1 MEPQDSRA
9 VPGNGANP
17 PPVPRLIFWELTK
30 GCNLRCIHCR
40 ASAQE
45 LASPLDLNTA
55 DSLKVIDKISAYARP
70 VLVLSGGEPLF
81 RKDLFA
87 LASYATERGLPVA
100 LASNGTLITP
110 EVAARLRSSG
120 IRRVAISFDG
130 ADAETHDR
138 FRGQPGAFEAAL
150 RGLLAAQEAGLSTQ
164 INTTVTRRTAPQL
177 PRILQ
182 MAVTLGVDAL
192 HTFLL
197 VPVGC
202 GADLP
207 ADEMVPAEE
216 YEKILNWFYD
226 REQEGLLEL
235 KATCAPHYYRVR
247 KQREVEERR
256 AGILNSDAST
266 PGTVET
272 HLRPPAA
279 SLPLARPDALQSR
292 ARPARRGGA
301 GCLAGSGV
309 CFISHRGEV
318 FPCGYLPLKAG
329 DLREQ
334 SFGEIWEGSPLFAIL
349 RDPDSLTGKCRACE
363 FRKLCLGCRAR
374 AYAATGDFLSEEPV
388 CAYRPRAL
396 HPDPPSPDTH
406 RCHGHSPLSLEVI
419 T

>member
-1 MEPQDSRA
+1 MDLGLA
-9 VPGNGANP
+9 PGQPARETP
-17 PPVPRLIFWELTK
+17 APVPRLIFWELTK

-45 LASPLDLNTA
+45 LASPLDLGTVDA
-55 DSLKVIDKISAYARP
+55 LRIIDKISAYARP

-110 EVAARLRSSG
+110 EIAARLRAAG

-182 MAVTLGVDAL
+182 MAVTLGVEAL

-207 ADEMVPAEE
+207 SDEMVPADE
-216 YEKILNWFYD
+216 YEKILNWFYE
-226 REQEGLLEL
+226 REKEGVLEL

-256 AGILNSDAST
+256 AGGDST
-266 PGTVET
+266 PGTVEARP
-272 HLRPPAA
+272 RPPAA
-279 SLPLARPDALQSR
+279 PPSLTG
-292 ARPARRGGA
+292 PARRGGA

-334 SFGEIWEGSPLFAIL
+334 SFAEVWEESPLFAIL
-349 RDPDSLTGKCRACE
+349 RDADSLTGKCRACE

-374 AYAATGDFLSEEPV
+374 AYAATGDFLAEEPV

-406 RCHGHSPLSLEVI
+406 RRDGNPPLSLEVI

>member
-1 MEPQDSRA
+1 MEPEVSRA
-9 VPGNGANP
+9 VPGTGEKH

-55 DSLKVIDKISAYARP
+55 DAVKVIDKISAYARP

-110 EVAARLRSSG
+110 EVAARLRASG

-202 GADLP
+202 GADLS
-207 ADEMVPAEE
+207 ADEMVPAAE

-226 REQEGLLEL
+226 REKEGALEL

-256 AGILNSDAST
+256 ARGGSI
-266 PGTVET
+266 PGTVEARP
-272 HLRPPAA
+272 RPPAA
-279 SLPLARPDALQSR
+279 SPPLAGPDALQSR
-292 ARPARRGGA
+292 AGPPRRGGA

-318 FPCGYLPLKAG
+318 YPCGYLPVLAG
-329 DLREQ
+329 DLTAQ
-334 SFGEIWEGSPLFAIL
+334 SFAEIWEESPVFAIL

-374 AYAATGDFLSEEPV
+374 AYAATGDFLAEEPV

-396 HPDPPSPDTH
+396 HPDSPSNTH
-406 RCHGHSPLSLEVI
+406 RGGGVPPFSLEVI

>member
-1 MEPQDSRA
+1 MDLGLA
-9 VPGNGANP
+9 PGQPARRETP
-17 PPVPRLIFWELTK
+17 APVPRLVFWELTK
-30 GCNLRCIHCR
+30 GCNLRCVHCR

-45 LASPLDLNTA
+45 LASPLDLDTGDA
-55 DSLKVIDKISAYARP
+55 LKVIDKIAAYAHP

-110 EVAARLRSSG
+110 EIAARLRAAG

-150 RGLLAAQEAGLSTQ
+150 RGLLAAQDAGLSTQ
-164 INTTVTRRTAPQL
+164 INTTVTRRTAAQL

-202 GADLP
+202 GADLA
-207 ADEMVPAEE
+207 ADEMVPADE

-226 REQEGLLEL
+226 REKEGVLEL
-235 KATCAPHYYRVR
+235 KATCAPHYHRVR

-256 AGILNSDAST
+256 AGTRLGGQRDDST

-272 HLRPPAA
+272 RLRPACAGRPSAA
-279 SLPLARPDALQSR
+279 SPPLGRSH
-292 ARPARRGGA
+292 RGGA

-318 FPCGYLPLKAG
+318 FPCGYLPLLAG
-329 DLREQ
+329 DLRTQ
-334 SFGEIWEGSPLFAIL
+334 SFAEVWEESPTFAIL
-349 RDPDSLTGKCRACE
+349 RDPDSLKGKCRLCE

-374 AYAATGDFLSEEPV
+374 AFAATGDFLSEEPV

-396 HPDPPSPDTH
+396 HPDSPSDAQRRNGGPL
-406 RCHGHSPLSLEVI
+406 LSLDVI

>member
-1 MEPQDSRA
+1 MDLGL
-9 VPGNGANP
+9 VPGQPARRETQA
-17 PPVPRLIFWELTK
+17 PVPRLVFWELTK
-30 GCNLRCIHCR
+30 GCNLRCVHCR

-45 LASPLDLNTA
+45 LASPLDLDTA
-55 DSLKVIDKISAYARP
+55 DALKVIDKLAAYAHP

-110 EVAARLRSSG
+110 EVAARLRVSG

-138 FRGQPGAFEAAL
+138 FRGLPGAFEAAL
-150 RGLLAAQEAGLSTQ
+150 RGLLAAQGAGLSTQ

-207 ADEMVPAEE
+207 AEEMVPADE

-226 REQEGLLEL
+226 REKEGVLEL
-235 KATCAPHYYRVR
+235 KATCAPHYHRVR

-256 AGILNSDAST
+256 AG
-266 PGTVET
+266 G
-272 HLRPPAA
+272 PPAA
-279 SLPLARPDALQSR
+279 SPLLARSH
-292 ARPARRGGA
+292 RGGA
-301 GCLAGSGV
+301 GCLAGTGV

-329 DLREQ
+329 DLRTQ
-334 SFGEIWEGSPLFAIL
+334 SFAEVWEESPVFAVL
-349 RDPDSLTGKCRACE
+349 RDPDSLKGKCRLCE

-396 HPDPPSPDTH
+396 HPDSPSDAH
-406 RCHGHSPLSLEVI
+406 RRNGGPLLSLEVI

>member
-1 MEPQDSRA
+1 MEPESSHA
-9 VPGNGANP
+9 EPGKGQNHQ
-17 PPVPRLIFWELTK
+17 PVPRLIFWELTK
-30 GCNLRCIHCR
+30 GCNLRCVHCR

-45 LASPLDLNTA
+45 LASPLDLDTV
-55 DSLKVIDKISAYARP
+55 DSLKIIDKISAYARP

-110 EVAARLRSSG
+110 EVAYRLRACG

-150 RGLLAAQEAGLSTQ
+150 RGLLAAQDAGISTQ

-202 GADLP
+202 GADLAP
-207 ADEMVPAEE
+207 DEMVPADE

-226 REQEGLLEL
+226 REKEGVVEM
-235 KATCAPHYYRVR
+235 KATCAPHYHRVR

-256 AGILNSDAST
+256 AGGGSI
-266 PGTVET
+266 PGTVEAR
-272 HLRPPAA
+272 LRPPAA
-279 SLPLARPDALQSR
+279 PPPLGRSHSAARGP
-292 ARPARRGGA
+292 

-318 FPCGYLPLKAG
+318 YPCGYLPVMAG
-329 DLREQ
+329 DLRTQSFAEVWEQ
-334 SFGEIWEGSPLFAIL
+334 SPVFAVL
-349 RDPDSLTGKCRACE
+349 RDPDNLTGKCRLCE

-374 AYAATGDFLSEEPV
+374 AFAATGDFLSEEPV

-396 HPDPPSPDTH
+396 RPDSSPSDGH
-406 RCHGHSPLSLEVI
+406 RPNGKPPLSLEVI